1 MSEARAAFVLSLFV
15 GSILAGVVVQRL
27 SDSAVKENPYAQLDR
42 VDEPAVTAS
51 VAKAILVGDAKTL
64 ADRLDSD
71 TLTALRDALMS
82 PAGAPIADVRGVR
95 FVGATGKGTKIL
107 AGYVLS
113 GKDMSGVDAI
123 VGFVLDVENG
133 QIVGVN

>member
-1 MSEARAAFVLSLFV
+1 MNEARAAFVLSLFV

-27 SDSAVKENPYAQLDR
+27 SDSNVKENPYAQLDR

-51 VAKAILVGDAKTL
+51 VAKAILTGDAKTL